1 MPLTKEELETIGN
14 MIGEAVATNT
24 EKAIKPLAEK
34 VDALQANQKELSDSL
49 TANARAE
56 ETTKRAAVAKVHG
69 DIVANALSGEA
80 LDSMFKN
87 LGDAAP
93 LAGNSANN
101 PAETGAPAAD
111 QYFK

>member
-1 MPLTKEELETIGN
+1 MAKKAKSAILPSNKQDPTGVDRLERGAMRDFSKRMKLITKGYIQILNRIPASP
-14 MIGEAVATNT
+14 AV
-24 EKAIKPLAEK
+24 
-34 VDALQANQKELSDSL
+34 
-49 TANARAE
+49 
-56 ETTKRAAVAKVHG
+56 
-69 DIVANALSGEA
+69 IVANALSGEA